1 MAQIAFLLNT
11 PILFAFICLIFFLH
25 FNDVIFPDFH
35 VRQEHRVLCVS
46 RRMCLS
52 LKSNSL
58 CPVFKK
64 KKKNLKDLREPKIQK
79 SCLTP
84 FKGSVQLEVIWERK
98 GSLHIVRKVLACFCA
113 PYLDG

>member
-64 KKKNLKDLREPKIQK
+64 KKNLKDWREPKIQK
-79 SCLTP
+79 KLSDP
-84 FKGSVQLEVIWERK
+84 F
-98 GSLHIVRKVLACFCA
+98 
-113 PYLDG
+113 

>member
-58 CPVFKK
+58 CPVLFKK
-64 KKKNLKDLREPKIQK
+64 KKKPERLKGTKNSKKLSD
-79 SCLTP
+79 P
-84 FKGSVQLEVIWERK
+84 F
-98 GSLHIVRKVLACFCA
+98 
-113 PYLDG
+113 